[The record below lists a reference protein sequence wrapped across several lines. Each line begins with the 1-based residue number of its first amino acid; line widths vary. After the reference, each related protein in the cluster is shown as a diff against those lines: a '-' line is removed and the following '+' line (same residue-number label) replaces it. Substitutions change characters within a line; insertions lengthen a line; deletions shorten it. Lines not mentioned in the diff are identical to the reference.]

1 MRDNR
6 IMNDCCEVRPD
17 VPLAQRRV
25 LRIVLWINAVMF
37 VAELGAG
44 FLAHSTSLIA
54 DSVDMLG
61 DALVYGFSFYAVG
74 RGPAWQARA
83 ALIKGGVMAVFGLV
97 VVVEAGAKIL
107 RGVVPEPDLM
117 AGVGLVALAANAA
130 VLFLLWRHRTDD
142 LNMRSVW
149 LCSRND
155 VVANVGVLAAAGG
168 VAVTGSAWPDITVG
182 LLIAVLFV
190 TSAITII
197 REGRRQ
203 LRPAAVV

>member
-1 MRDNR
+1 MKE
-6 IMNDCCEVRPD
+6 CCEIRAD
-17 VPLAQRRV
+17 VPIAQRRV

-37 VAELGAG
+37 VAELGG
-44 FLAHSTSLIA
+44 GLLASSTSLIA

-61 DALVYGFSFYAVG
+61 DALVYGFSLYAVG

-83 ALIKGGVMAVFGLV
+83 ALLKGGIMALFGLV
-97 VVVEAGAKIL
+97 VLVEAGTKLI
-107 RGVVPEPDLM
+107 RGVVPAADVM
-117 AGVGLVALAANAA
+117 GGVGLVAFAANAA
-130 VLFLLWRHRTDD
+130 VLFLLWRHRSDD

-168 VAVTGSAWPDITVG
+168 VAISGSAWPDITVG

-190 TSAITII
+190 TSATTVI
-197 REGRRQ
+197 REARRQ
-203 LRPAAVV
+203 LRPAPVG

>member
-1 MRDNR
+1 M
-6 IMNDCCEVRPD
+6 MECCEIRAD
-17 VPLAQRRV
+17 VPFAQRRV
-25 LRIVLWINAVMF
+25 LHIVLWINAVMF

-44 FLAHSTSLIA
+44 LLAHSTSLIA

-61 DALVYGFSFYAVG
+61 DALVYGFSLYAVG

-83 ALIKGGVMAVFGLV
+83 ALLMGGIMAIFGLV
-97 VVVEAGAKIL
+97 VLVEVGTKL
-107 RGVVPEPDLM
+107 SRGVVPAPDVM

-130 VLFLLWRHRTDD
+130 VLFLLWRHRGDD

-168 VAVTGSAWPDITVG
+168 VAITGSAWPDITVG

-190 TSAITII
+190 TSAITVI
-197 REGRRQ
+197 REARRQ
-203 LRPAAVV
+203 LRPVAVG

>member
-1 MRDNR
+1 MKE
-6 IMNDCCEVRPD
+6 CCEVRPD

-61 DALVYGFSFYAVG
+61 DALVYGFSLYAVG

-190 TSAITII
+190 TSAIAII